1 MIIINY
7 YSTLIDKDYHCQHET
22 HIFSYKNK
30 KRDKRFF
37 FSRALVNNIIHIHF
51 PLAGHASLSHA
62 ERKER

>member
-30 KRDKRFF
+30 SATKDF

>member
-22 HIFSYKNK
+22 HTFFYKK
-30 KRDKRFF
+30 KARQKILSFR
-37 FSRALVNNIIHIHF
+37 RALVNNIIHIHF
-51 PLAGHASLSHA
+51 PLTGHASLSHA